1 MKIAIL
7 GAGAMGSIYGA
18 LLARNGNDIWLI
30 DRWAEHM
37 DAVRNSGLRVSGAT
51 GNWIAHPQATTTT
64 AEVGPCD
71 LVIVATKTRDL
82 ASALEVIDPLLDDDT
97 AVLCVQNGLNAPRIA
112 EEMVGRDRVLLG
124 IAGGFGASIPAPGY
138 VDHTGWEIVR
148 VAARNS
154 EKFALAQ
161 KVAEVWRDADFNAEA
176 APDADHMIWTKLVC
190 NSAYSAVCCVT
201 GLLIGEVAEDPHA
214 RQISAACAEEAW
226 QVAQASGVKLDFD
239 DPAEYV
245 RAFGRKIPGARPS
258 MLLDRLAGKP
268 SEVDDINGSVVEEGK
283 RLGVATPVNATL
295 VNSIHA
301 METHDLRPSRQ
312 VKQPVFQG

>member
-30 DRWAEHM
+30 NHWAEHM
-37 DAVRNSGLRVSGAT
+37 EAVREFGLKVSGAT
-51 GNWIAHPQATTTT
+51 GNWIAYPKATTDT
-64 AEVGPCD
+64 AEPGACD

-82 ASALEVIDPLLDDDT
+82 ASALADVAPLLQEHT

-112 EEMVGRDRVLLG
+112 EEIVGRDRVLLG
-124 IAGGFGASIPAPGY
+124 IAGGFGASIPAPGH

-148 VAARNS
+148 IAARNP
-154 EKFALAQ
+154 EKFALAR
-161 KVAEVWRDADFNAEA
+161 KVAQVWKDAGFNAEA
-176 APDADHMIWTKLVC
+176 DPDANHMIWTKLIC
-190 NSAYSAVCCVT
+190 NSAYSAICCVT

-214 RQISAACAEEAW
+214 HQVSAACAQEAW
-226 QVAQASGVKLDFD
+226 QVALASGVKLDFD

-258 MLLDRLAGKP
+258 MLLDRLAGDP

-283 RLGVATPVNATL
+283 RLGIATPVNATL

-301 METHDLRPSRQ
+301 MERHDLRPSR
-312 VKQPVFQG
+312 KNRQPVFKG